1 MVSKKNIFLL
11 KGVTG
16 SGKTEVYMRMVEE
29 VLEKNQSAIVL
40 VPEISL
46 TPQMIERFKGR
57 FGKNVALFHS
67 KLSDGERFDEW
78 FRVKEGKA
86 KLVVGARSAI
96 FLPVKNLGLI
106 IIDEEHENT
115 YKSDQN
121 PKYQTKEVAEFLSEQ
136 KGCRVVLGSATPTI
150 ESYYR
155 ALIGELDL
163 LELNSRVDGKAMP
176 PMEVIDM
183 RNELRSGNIS
193 LFSRE
198 LFKEIQEKLSKGEQ
212 IILFLNRRGFS
223 TFVSCRS
230 CGYVFKCEEC
240 DISMTYHR
248 SGLLVCHYCGKT
260 KRAPQKCPKCDSK
273 YVKFF
278 GAGTQRVEEEVKKYF
293 KDARVLRMDVDTT
306 RSKDSYENI
315 YNTFKERFEGYP
327 IRVEVLSRFKTP
339 KQQKQI
345 IEDAKKGLVDVLIGT
360 HRIISKD
367 INMPNLGLVVIDEE
381 QRFGVKHKESLKK
394 IKSTVDVLT
403 LSATPIP
410 RTLHMSLSGI
420 RDMSVIEEP
429 PQERHPVITYVT
441 EAKESIIQ
449 DEIERELGRGGQVFF
464 VYNRVE
470 RIEEM
475 ASMIQ
480 RLVPDAKVAIAH
492 GRMTSKDLENIILGF
507 LNKEFNVL
515 VCTTII
521 ETGMDISNANTM
533 IVYDADKMGLAQL
546 YQLRGRV
553 GRSTRQGYAYLMYE
567 KDKSLSEIAEKRL
580 KAIREFTEFGSGFK
594 IAMRD
599 LEIRGAGNILGSQ
612 QHGHMAVIGYD
623 LYVKMLNEAIKKVK
637 GEVVSEDIDVEIDL
651 SVNAYIPDN
660 YITDELIKIEMY
672 KKIASIESKE
682 DMYEVQEELEDRF
695 SDIPKSV
702 ETLLKIAYIKTLC
715 KKLKIEKVRQ
725 IKDEILLNPLT
736 RYKTKEKIGYNIVN
750 ELEELLENMCNLKS
764 N

>member
-1 MVSKKNIFLL
+1 MNLYAEIILNSEALEIDRPFTYKIPVELEEKVQVGQIVKVPFGMGNKTSEGFVLSIKGENEVNISFKVKKISAIITDEPIIDEDDIKLINFLREKYLCKYIDAFRLLIPVGIMKGAKSKSKKVIVFKSDDLSCIKKPEGYIEIINFLKENSGKYTKSELINVNSISQYKLNKLIEKGLLVVEEETVFRYNNRTYNVDCEKELTFEQKHVLDEYNNSGNNLFLL

-57 FGKNVALFHS
+57 FGRDVALFHS

-150 ESYYR
+150 ETYYR
-155 ALIGELDL
+155 ALTGDLKL

-176 PMEVIDM
+176 PMKVIDM

-198 LFKEIQEKLSKGEQ
+198 LFRDMQEKLSKGEQ

-278 GAGTQRVEEEVKKYF
+278 GAGTERVEEEVKKYF

-306 RSKDSYENI
+306 RGKDSYEKI
-315 YNTFKERFEGYP
+315 YNTFKEGKAD
-327 IRVEVLSRFKTP
+327 I
-339 KQQKQI
+339 
-345 IEDAKKGLVDVLIGT
+345 LIGT
-360 HRIISKD
+360 QMISKGLD
-367 INMPNLGLVVIDEE
+367 FKNVTLVGILAADMSINIPDYRAAERTFQIITQVAGRAGRGEKQGKVVIQTYTPEHYSLEYAVNYDYEGFYE
-381 QRFGVKHKESLKK
+381 KEFTVRALMKYPPFGKILLINGISKKEDLLKNFMHKISNVIKPLVEKEVEVDILGPIPCLVAKVKENYRWQIVIKGEFESEFAKK
-394 IKSTVDVLT
+394 IKEL
-403 LSATPIP
+403 L
-410 RTLHMSLSGI
+410 
-420 RDMSVIEEP
+420 
-429 PQERHPVITYVT
+429 Y
-441 EAKESIIQ
+441 
-449 DEIERELGRGGQVFF
+449 DENKN
-464 VYNRVE
+464 VYNDI
-470 RIEEM
+470 RI
-475 ASMIQ
+475 S
-480 RLVPDAKVAIAH
+480 
-492 GRMTSKDLENIILGF
+492 
-507 LNKEFNVL
+507 
-515 VCTTII
+515 
-521 ETGMDISNANTM
+521 MDI
-533 IVYDADKMGLAQL
+533 
-546 YQLRGRV
+546 
-553 GRSTRQGYAYLMYE
+553 
-567 KDKSLSEIAEKRL
+567 
-580 KAIREFTEFGSGFK
+580 
-594 IAMRD
+594 
-599 LEIRGAGNILGSQ
+599 
-612 QHGHMAVIGYD
+612 
-623 LYVKMLNEAIKKVK
+623 
-637 GEVVSEDIDVEIDL
+637 
-651 SVNAYIPDN
+651 
-660 YITDELIKIEMY
+660 
-672 KKIASIESKE
+672 
-682 DMYEVQEELEDRF
+682 
-695 SDIPKSV
+695 
-702 ETLLKIAYIKTLC
+702 
-715 KKLKIEKVRQ
+715 
-725 IKDEILLNPLT
+725 NP
-736 RYKTKEKIGYNIVN
+736 N
-750 ELEELLENMCNLKS
+750 NLF
-764 N
+764 

>member
-1 MVSKKNIFLL
+1 MNLYAEIILNSEALEIDRPFTYKIPVELEEKVQLGQIVKVPFGMGNKTSEGFVLSIKEENEVNISFRVKKVSSIVTAQPIINEDDINLINFLREKYLCKYIDAFRLLIPVGIMKGAKSKSKKVIVFKSDDLSCIQKPEGYIDIINFLRENSGKYTKSELINVNSISQYKLNKLIEKGLLVVEEETVFRYNNRTYNIDYEKELTFEQKYVLDEYNNSDNNLFLL

-57 FGKNVALFHS
+57 FGRNVALFHS

-150 ESYYR
+150 ETYYR
-155 ALIGELDL
+155 ALTGDLKL

-176 PMEVIDM
+176 PMKIVDM

-198 LFKEIQEKLSKGEQ
+198 LFRDMQEKLSKGEQ

-278 GAGTQRVEEEVKKYF
+278 GAGTERVEEEVKKYF

-306 RSKDSYENI
+306 RGKDSYEKI
-315 YNTFKERFEGYP
+315 YNTFKEGKAD
-327 IRVEVLSRFKTP
+327 I
-339 KQQKQI
+339 
-345 IEDAKKGLVDVLIGT
+345 LIGT
-360 HRIISKD
+360 QMISKGLD
-367 INMPNLGLVVIDEE
+367 FKNVTLVGILAADMSINIPDYRAAERTFQIITQVAGRAGRGENQGKVVIQTYTPEHYSLEYAVNYDYEGFYEKEFTVRALMRYPPFGKILLINGISKKEE
-381 QRFGVKHKESLKK
+381 LLKNFMHKIFNMIKPLAEKEVEVDILGPIPCLVAKVKENYRWQIVIKGEFESEFAKK
-394 IKSTVDVLT
+394 IKEL
-403 LSATPIP
+403 L
-410 RTLHMSLSGI
+410 
-420 RDMSVIEEP
+420 
-429 PQERHPVITYVT
+429 Y
-441 EAKESIIQ
+441 
-449 DEIERELGRGGQVFF
+449 DENKN
-464 VYNRVE
+464 VYNDI
-470 RIEEM
+470 RI
-475 ASMIQ
+475 S
-480 RLVPDAKVAIAH
+480 
-492 GRMTSKDLENIILGF
+492 
-507 LNKEFNVL
+507 
-515 VCTTII
+515 
-521 ETGMDISNANTM
+521 MDI
-533 IVYDADKMGLAQL
+533 
-546 YQLRGRV
+546 
-553 GRSTRQGYAYLMYE
+553 
-567 KDKSLSEIAEKRL
+567 
-580 KAIREFTEFGSGFK
+580 
-594 IAMRD
+594 
-599 LEIRGAGNILGSQ
+599 
-612 QHGHMAVIGYD
+612 
-623 LYVKMLNEAIKKVK
+623 
-637 GEVVSEDIDVEIDL
+637 
-651 SVNAYIPDN
+651 
-660 YITDELIKIEMY
+660 
-672 KKIASIESKE
+672 
-682 DMYEVQEELEDRF
+682 
-695 SDIPKSV
+695 
-702 ETLLKIAYIKTLC
+702 
-715 KKLKIEKVRQ
+715 
-725 IKDEILLNPLT
+725 NP
-736 RYKTKEKIGYNIVN
+736 N
-750 ELEELLENMCNLKS
+750 NLF
-764 N
+764 

>member
-1 MVSKKNIFLL
+1 MNLYAEIILNSEALEIDRPFTYKIPVELEEKVQVGQIVKVPFGMGNKTSEGFVFSIKGENEVNISFKVKKISAIITDEPIIDEDDIKLINFLREKYLCKYIDAFRLLIPVGIMKGAKSKSKKVIVFKSDALSCIKKPEGYIEIINFLKENSGKYTKSELINVNSISQYKLNKLIEKGLLVVEEETVFRYNNRTYNVDCEKELTFEQKHVLDEYNNSGNNLFLL

-57 FGKNVALFHS
+57 FGRDVALFHS

-150 ESYYR
+150 ETYYR
-155 ALIGELDL
+155 ALTGDLKL

-176 PMEVIDM
+176 PMKVIDM

-198 LFKEIQEKLSKGEQ
+198 LFRDMQEKLSKGEQ

-278 GAGTQRVEEEVKKYF
+278 GAGTERVEEEVKKYF

-306 RSKDSYENI
+306 RGKDSYEKI
-315 YNTFKERFEGYP
+315 YNTFKEGKAD
-327 IRVEVLSRFKTP
+327 I
-339 KQQKQI
+339 
-345 IEDAKKGLVDVLIGT
+345 LIGT
-360 HRIISKD
+360 QMISKGLD
-367 INMPNLGLVVIDEE
+367 FKNVTLVGILAADMSINIPDYRAAERTFQIITQVAGRAGRGEKQGKVVIQTYTPEHYSLEYAVNYDYEGFYE
-381 QRFGVKHKESLKK
+381 KEFTVRALMKYPPFGKILLINGISKKEDLLKNFMHKISNVIKPLVEKEVEVDILGPIPCLVSKVKENYRWQIVIKGEFESEFAKK
-394 IKSTVDVLT
+394 IKEL
-403 LSATPIP
+403 L
-410 RTLHMSLSGI
+410 
-420 RDMSVIEEP
+420 
-429 PQERHPVITYVT
+429 Y
-441 EAKESIIQ
+441 
-449 DEIERELGRGGQVFF
+449 DENKN
-464 VYNRVE
+464 VYNDI
-470 RIEEM
+470 RI
-475 ASMIQ
+475 S
-480 RLVPDAKVAIAH
+480 
-492 GRMTSKDLENIILGF
+492 
-507 LNKEFNVL
+507 
-515 VCTTII
+515 
-521 ETGMDISNANTM
+521 MDI
-533 IVYDADKMGLAQL
+533 
-546 YQLRGRV
+546 
-553 GRSTRQGYAYLMYE
+553 
-567 KDKSLSEIAEKRL
+567 
-580 KAIREFTEFGSGFK
+580 
-594 IAMRD
+594 
-599 LEIRGAGNILGSQ
+599 
-612 QHGHMAVIGYD
+612 
-623 LYVKMLNEAIKKVK
+623 
-637 GEVVSEDIDVEIDL
+637 
-651 SVNAYIPDN
+651 
-660 YITDELIKIEMY
+660 
-672 KKIASIESKE
+672 
-682 DMYEVQEELEDRF
+682 
-695 SDIPKSV
+695 
-702 ETLLKIAYIKTLC
+702 
-715 KKLKIEKVRQ
+715 
-725 IKDEILLNPLT
+725 NP
-736 RYKTKEKIGYNIVN
+736 N
-750 ELEELLENMCNLKS
+750 NLF
-764 N
+764 